1 MINVNLIRTGG
12 FTNVM
17 LKSYKDYPEIRGE
30 LKERVL
36 LNAARLCSPIY
47 RASAIY
53 TQDKNGWPGD
63 WEGRTLLALVSHMK
77 CTGIEPPYLSSVLES
92 IPDHLNSR
100 GYLGGIS
107 EEGLFDEQQLSG
119 HNWLIRGLMEY
130 YLLTGDKEISNLVN
144 KIVENLYIP
153 LKGYYLDY
161 PIDPEV
167 RKEQGSFSGTLS
179 GKSGHFILST
189 DIGCAF
195 MCLDGLSQYY
205 DIFRNPDVYE
215 LLDEMV
221 SVFEKIDFVGSHMQ
235 THATLSA
242 VRGIIR
248 LYKATFDDRFL
259 KMAVSVFDL
268 YIKNG
273 MTENYA
279 NFNWFGRFDT
289 WTEPCAITDSL
300 MVSTELYK
308 ITEDKY
314 YLNLSTRI
322 YLNAFCYAQRCNGG
336 FGTDT
341 AVGPAEKYLKPKGA
355 GISEAFWCCTMRG
368 AEGLSYMCENMI
380 LCDGNS
386 DLYIP
391 FGGSFKFSNSD
402 YTLNFD
408 SLIPYEGSCKVSV
421 EAKRDISFNVFVFD
435 GASYEKI
442 SVRLKSGEFKTFSMA
457 FEIKKH
463 EEAAFTTEGT
473 KYFYGNLLLGTGNP
487 KVRPLADISLAG
499 DDLQPLT
506 NMKDVSPEDAVFE
519 CRQILF

>member
-248 LYKATFDDRFL
+248 LYKATFDDVEATADCLYVGEMSFDPKHWYRMQHHFPIIDEDNYDRFAALVIVPKVIANNTLVGDNVNGGSQALTLDVGHIIIYFLLGVIASASMVVPGISGSMML
-259 KMAVSVFDL
+259 KIFGYYEPIVTQTLGGTFKDAIPSGNWNLVLHNVGVLLPFAVGIVVGIFGVAKL
-268 YIKNG
+268 IEFLLKKWKVPTYCGILG
-273 MTENYA
+273 MVVASPVVILMDSSIYDG
-279 NFNWFGRFDT
+279 FNWGICVAAVIALIAGVVIALKLGADP
-289 WTEPCAITDSL
+289 EP
-300 MVSTELYK
+300 
-308 ITEDKY
+308 
-314 YLNLSTRI
+314 
-322 YLNAFCYAQRCNGG
+322 
-336 FGTDT
+336 
-341 AVGPAEKYLKPKGA
+341 
-355 GISEAFWCCTMRG
+355 
-368 AEGLSYMCENMI
+368 
-380 LCDGNS
+380 
-386 DLYIP
+386 
-391 FGGSFKFSNSD
+391 
-402 YTLNFD
+402 
-408 SLIPYEGSCKVSV
+408 
-421 EAKRDISFNVFVFD
+421 AK
-435 GASYEKI
+435 E
-442 SVRLKSGEFKTFSMA
+442 
-457 FEIKKH
+457 
-463 EEAAFTTEGT
+463 
-473 KYFYGNLLLGTGNP
+473 
-487 KVRPLADISLAG
+487 
-499 DDLQPLT
+499 
-506 NMKDVSPEDAVFE
+506 
-519 CRQILF
+519 